1 MALIYPINFH
11 HRDDIYYLVMATI
24 LLHNMMVKERISND
38 EIEDA
43 SLYFNSESDDDNS
56 EEMEPEE
63 GGYNHSPSA
72 RREKSNMVHK
82 RWQELYNCEGSKEL
96 KDSMKRHLYI
106 EKFGNDALSTAHLWL
121 QSANP
126 LSV

>member
-1 MALIYPINFH
+1 M
-11 HRDDIYYLVMATI
+11 I
-24 LLHNMMVKERISND
+24 LLHNMMVKERVSNN

-43 SLYFNSESDDDNS
+43 WLYYNSESDDDNS
-56 EEMEPEE
+56 EEMEPEDSE
-63 GGYNHSPSA
+63 YNNSPSA
-72 RREKSNMVHK
+72 GCEKSNMVHK
-82 RWQELYNCEGSKEL
+82 RWQELYNYEGSKEL

-121 QSANP
+121 QCANP